1 MIEIGKA
8 LVSLDVLQ
16 KKFCCNLHACK
27 GACCVF
33 GDAGAPLTIEEAGDL
48 EDYLDEMSPYIST
61 EGLFSIIETGAFV
74 HDLDGEIVT
83 PLINNKE
90 CAFTAFENGIAFCAI
105 ERAYQNGVIPF
116 NKPVSC
122 HLYPIRIKSFD
133 EFDGVNF
140 DVWDICNPALE
151 KGNRNDTPVYQF
163 VKEALIR
170 KYGIEWFEQLDYA
183 ARNLDLEKF
192 SGHED

>member
-8 LVSLDVLQ
+8 LVSFDVLQ
-16 KKFCCNLHACK
+16 KKFCCDLRACQ
-27 GACCVF
+27 GACCVL

-48 EDYLDEMSPYIST
+48 EDYLDEMRPYIRT
-61 EGLFSIIETGAFV
+61 EGIMAIIELGAFV
-74 HDLDGEIVT
+74 YDTDGEIVT

-90 CAFTAFENGIAFCAI
+90 CAYTVFEDGIAFCAV
-105 ERAYQNGVIPF
+105 EKAFHAGVIPF

-133 EFDGVNF
+133 EFDAVNY
-140 DVWDICNPALE
+140 DIWAICNPARVEGE
-151 KGNRNDTPVYQF
+151 KSGVPVYQF

-170 KYGIEWFEQLDYA
+170 KYGPEWFEQLDYA
-183 ARNLDLEKF
+183 AKNLDFTKYE
-192 SGHED
+192 